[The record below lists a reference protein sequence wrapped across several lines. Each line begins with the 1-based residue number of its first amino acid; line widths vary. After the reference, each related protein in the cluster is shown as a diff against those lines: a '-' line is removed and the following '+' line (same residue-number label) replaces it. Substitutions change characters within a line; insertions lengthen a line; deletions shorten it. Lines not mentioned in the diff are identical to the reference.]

1 MVVAIAE
8 APSLSLETFLAQP
21 ETKPAKEYYQGI
33 ITQKPMPKGKH
44 SRIQSRLART
54 IDQWA
59 EEQKIALALTEL
71 RCTFGDRSMVPD
83 IAVMRWSHLPRDE
96 NGEIADQFS
105 QAPDWVIEILSP
117 DQSVTLLM
125 EKIIFCL
132 NHGTELGWLI
142 DPACKS
148 ITVFSVGLPQIYF
161 AETDPQPPLPV
172 MTGLEDWSIT
182 AATIFAWLQVGDRP

>member
-21 ETKPAKEYYQGI
+21 ETEPAKEYYQGI

-71 RCTFGDRSMVPD
+71 CCTFGDRSMVPD

-105 QAPDWVIEILSP
+105 QAPD
-117 DQSVTLLM
+117 
-125 EKIIFCL
+125 
-132 NHGTELGWLI
+132 
-142 DPACKS
+142 
-148 ITVFSVGLPQIYF
+148 
-161 AETDPQPPLPV
+161 
-172 MTGLEDWSIT
+172 
-182 AATIFAWLQVGDRP
+182 